1 MVSLALEAPGIR
13 LAARELLAL
22 REGTLKTGRIQPA
35 SRRPEAAPTRTPGAG
50 MDLREIRAFAEG
62 DDARRL
68 DPSATAR
75 TGVAHIRTFHEDRD
89 DTLLLII
96 DCRPPMLWGA
106 GASLRSVRAARL
118 AARRGWQAV
127 ARGASLAAIS
137 VTAEGVAV
145 APLASGAPQMVRIC
159 HMLASRHDQALG
171 GGALGSGA
179 LRGRRAPSLEEALIR
194 ALRLAPP
201 GGDVAIATGPEGI
214 APEDEPAL
222 ARLARRR
229 HVRILLPLDG
239 IETAPPESALP
250 IWAGALACLAR
261 LRPFDRTAL
270 AQRLHALN
278 VSLEVV
284 NHDAG

>member
-1 MVSLALEAPGIR
+1 MVSPALEAPGIR
-13 LAARELLAL
+13 LDARELLAL
-22 REGTLKTGRIQPA
+22 REGAPGNRRTQPA
-35 SRRPEAAPTRTPGAG
+35 SRRPGAAPTRAPGAG

-75 TGVAHIRTFHEDRD
+75 TGIPHIRTFHEDRD
-89 DTLLLII
+89 DTLLLIV
-96 DCRPPMLWGA
+96 DFRPPMLWGT

-127 ARGASLAAIS
+127 LRGASLAAIS
-137 VTAEGVAV
+137 VNAEGVAAV
-145 APLASGAPQMVRIC
+145 PLAGGVPQMVRIS

-171 GGALGSGA
+171 GGGG
-179 LRGRRAPSLEEALIR
+179 APSLEEALVR
-194 ALRLAPP
+194 AARLCPP
-201 GGDVAIATGPEGI
+201 GGDVLIATGPEGL

-229 HVRILLPLDG
+229 QVRVLLPLDT
-239 IETAPPESALP
+239 IETAPPEGALP
-250 IWAGALACLAR
+250 IQAGALTCLAQ
-261 LRPFDRTAL
+261 LRPFDRAAL
-270 AQRLHALN
+270 AQRLRPLN

-284 NHDAG
+284 DHDAG